1 MSCGS
6 QTSLMGQSSLN
17 VTPLSSGFGGSE
29 EDSQASLKHYAQFVR
44 EHESSLFTYVQRM
57 LGSKEDAEDVTQ
69 EALLQ
74 AYRTWSQVD
83 PDAAGGYV
91 KWCYRIAHNLAI
103 DLLRKKKPR
112 SAEDEEMERAVDKRT
127 LRPEEVYEH
136 RVQGNEVRDCLM
148 GLEEKYREVLILRFQ
163 EDMSYEQIA
172 EVLELPVS
180 TIETRLF
187 RAKKM
192 LREKLERRK

>member
-1 MSCGS
+1 MFN
-6 QTSLMGQSSLN
+6 GQSGDESREAN
-17 VTPLSSGFGGSE
+17 WR
-29 EDSQASLKHYAQFVR
+29 HYTQFVR
-44 EHESSLFTYVQRM
+44 EHEANILTYVFR
-57 LGSKEDAEDVTQ
+57 LVGTKEDAEDITQ

-74 AYRTWSQVD
+74 AYRTWNQVD
-83 PDAAGGYV
+83 PEMAGGYV

-112 SAEDEEMERAVDKRT
+112 QAEDEEMERAVDRRSM
-127 LRPEEVYEH
+127 RPEEVYEH
-136 RVQGNEVRDCLM
+136 RVQSNELM
-148 GLEEKYREVLILRFQ
+148 ECIQSLDEKYREVLILRFQ
-163 EDMSYEQIA
+163 EEMSYEKIA
-172 EVLELPVS
+172 EILELPPS

>member
-1 MSCGS
+1 MVGS
-6 QTSLMGQSSLN
+6 
-17 VTPLSSGFGGSE
+17 
-29 EDSQASLKHYAQFVR
+29 R
-44 EHESSLFTYVQRM
+44 
-57 LGSKEDAEDVTQ
+57 EDAEDITQ

-74 AYRTWSQVD
+74 AFRTWNQVD
-83 PDAAGGYV
+83 PEMAGGYV

-103 DLLRKKKPR
+103 DVLRKKKPR
-112 SAEDEEMERAVDKRT
+112 NAEDEEMERAVDKRT

-136 RVQGNEVRDCLM
+136 RVQSSELM
-148 GLEEKYREVLILRFQ
+148 ECIQTLEDKYREVLLLRFQ
-163 EDMSYEQIA
+163 EEMSYEKIA
-172 EVLELPVS
+172 EILDLPPS

>member
-1 MSCGS
+1 MSLTGQGS
-6 QTSLMGQSSLN
+6 LSVTNLPHSLD
-17 VTPLSSGFGGSE
+17 P
-29 EDSQASLKHYAQFVR
+29 EDGNQASLRHYAQFVR
-44 EHESSLFTYVQRM
+44 EHEASLFTYVTRM
-57 LGSKEDAEDVTQ
+57 VGSKEDAEDITQ
-69 EALLQ
+69 DALLQ

-112 SAEDEEMERAVDKRT
+112 SADDEEMERAVDQRSR
-127 LRPEEVYEH
+127 RPEDVYEH
-136 RVQGNEVRDCLM
+136 RVQSNEVRECLTQ
-148 GLEEKYREVLILRFQ
+148 LEEKYREVLVLRFQ